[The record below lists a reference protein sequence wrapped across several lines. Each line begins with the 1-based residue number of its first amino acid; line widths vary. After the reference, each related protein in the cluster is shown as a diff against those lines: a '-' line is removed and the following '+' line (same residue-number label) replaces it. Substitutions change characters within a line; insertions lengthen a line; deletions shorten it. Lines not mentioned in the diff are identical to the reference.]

1 MIVFTTSSIGAGAK
15 CGCAFSGSTGCP
27 LITIVSLGM
36 FVCSKISVHLYEKYP
51 LRKTN
56 AFFPVHHCLA
66 TASIPYVPDP
76 GMMITDA
83 ALYASF
89 KLSFKF
95 FMMSQ
100 NGFDMWFIDRSVYT
114 TEYSKSPPAASKGN
128 GLAWNGFVQ
137 SCWHLGS
144 LDFAS
149 SCFDRLAFAEE
160 GCATVGT
167 CCCPTTFAEIIG
179 VIDVAFVPDKAE

>member
-1 MIVFTTSSIGAGAK
+1 
-15 CGCAFSGSTGCP
+15 
-27 LITIVSLGM
+27 
-36 FVCSKISVHLYEKYP
+36 
-51 LRKTN
+51 
-56 AFFPVHHCLA
+56 
-66 TASIPYVPDP
+66 
-76 GMMITDA
+76 MITDA

-149 SCFDRLAFAEE
+149 SCFDRLALFAE
-160 GCATVGT
+160 GCATSGT
-167 CCCPTTFAEIIG
+167 RCPTTFAEIIG
-179 VIDVAFVPDKAE
+179 VIDVAFVPGDKEA

>member
-1 MIVFTTSSIGAGAK
+1 
-15 CGCAFSGSTGCP
+15 
-27 LITIVSLGM
+27 
-36 FVCSKISVHLYEKYP
+36 
-51 LRKTN
+51 
-56 AFFPVHHCLA
+56 
-66 TASIPYVPDP
+66 
-76 GMMITDA
+76 
-83 ALYASF
+83 
-89 KLSFKF
+89 
-95 FMMSQ
+95 MSQ